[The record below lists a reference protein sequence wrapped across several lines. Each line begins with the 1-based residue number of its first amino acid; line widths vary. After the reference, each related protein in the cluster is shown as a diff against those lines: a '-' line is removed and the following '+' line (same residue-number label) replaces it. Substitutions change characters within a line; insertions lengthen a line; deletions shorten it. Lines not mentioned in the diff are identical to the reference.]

1 MRKQIDRILSG
12 FLIGVM
18 ALMVVNVTWQ
28 VVSRYVL
35 GDSSS
40 WTEELTRFLLIWV
53 GLLGAA
59 YAAGQRLHLA
69 IDLLPRR
76 LEGRPARRLDIV
88 IQALM
93 AFFALL
99 AMVIGGSRLVY
110 LTLTLKQTSAAL
122 GLPLGYVYLVLPL
135 SGLLIIY
142 YSLANILIR
151 QDAQ

>member
-1 MRKQIDRILSG
+1 MRQQIDRFLAG
-12 FLIGVM
+12 FLIFMMG
-18 ALMVVNVTWQ
+18 LMVINVTWQ
-28 VVSRYVL
+28 VVSRYLL

-59 YAAGQRLHLA
+59 YAAGQRMHLA

-76 LEGRPARRLDIV
+76 LEGRAFRRLDRV
-88 IQALM
+88 IQAIM
-93 AFFALL
+93 ALFALL

-122 GLPLGYVYLVLPL
+122 GVPLGYVYLVLPL

-142 YSLANILIR
+142 YSLANMR
-151 QDAQ
+151 TAAA

>member
-1 MRKQIDRILSG
+1 M
-12 FLIGVM
+12 V
-18 ALMVVNVTWQ
+18 LMVVNVTWQ
-28 VVSRYVL
+28 VVSRYIL

-76 LEGRPARRLDIV
+76 LEGKSARRLDQV
-88 IQALM
+88 IQSCMAL
-93 AFFALL
+93 FALL

-122 GLPLGYVYLVLPL
+122 GLPLWYVYLVLPL

-142 YSLANILIR
+142 YSLANMLER
-151 QDAQ
+151 PAS